1 MLEHVLV
8 LQQEL
13 VHTSLGLQPCCGL
26 SSQLVLQQVNLRR
39 AGRQRR
45 QRGDRAERR
54 EGCECKR
61 ESLVEGQGQTCLP
74 ASIQDGEALSQA
86 KWAPFCRGAAERSWA
101 TGSAS
106 RVGPMMC
113 HSRTTW
119 SPTPRARGRKE
130 LCPSPS
136 PGRTAD
142 S

>member
-54 EGCECKR
+54 KGCECKC
-61 ESLVEGQGQTCLP
+61 ESLWRARARHAFQLQFKME
-74 ASIQDGEALSQA
+74 EAFPRQNGHLG
-86 KWAPFCRGAAERSWA
+86 WYCREAERSWA

-106 RVGPMMC
+106 RVRDVSFMYHLEP
-113 HSRTTW
+113 HTESQR
-119 SPTPRARGRKE
+119 
-130 LCPSPS
+130 
-136 PGRTAD
+136 
-142 S
+142 